1 LKGIRMEKKL
11 LIPLALSLLALF
23 SLARAADVTVSASV
37 QKYISVTFSYNAVS
51 YGTLTAGSSNN
62 PAPNQADGV
71 YNVSVDTNYAYD
83 VQAYGTDFSDG
94 AGHSF
99 SISNLKLD
107 TNSTVSGL
115 NVDSAKALS
124 IGAQLIDSYDY
135 TVTQNYHGY
144 WLSIPAGQYASSYS
158 ATVTIIYENQL

>member
-1 LKGIRMEKKL
+1 LEGIRVEKKL

-23 SLARAADVTVSASV
+23 SLARAANVTVSASV

-51 YGTLTAGSSNN
+51 YGNLIAGSSNN
-62 PAPNQADGV
+62 PAPNQANGV

-107 TNSTVSGL
+107 TNSTASNL
-115 NVDSAKALS
+115 NVASAIALS
-124 IGAQLIDSYDY
+124 STAQTIDSYAY

-144 WLSIPAGQYASSYS
+144 WLSIPAGQYAGGYS
-158 ATVTIIYENQL
+158 ATVTINYVNQ

>member
-1 LKGIRMEKKL
+1 MEKKL
-11 LIPLALSLLALF
+11 LIPLVLSLLALF

-37 QKYISVTFSYNAVS
+37 QKYISVTFSYNAVN

-62 PAPNQADGV
+62 PAPNQANGV

-83 VQAYGTDFSDG
+83 VQTYGTDFSDG
-94 AGHSF
+94 AGHTF

-107 TNSTVSGL
+107 TNSTASNLDVA
-115 NVDSAKALS
+115 SAVALS
-124 IGAQLIDSYDY
+124 STAQTIDSYAY

-144 WLSIPAGQYASSYS
+144 WLSIPAGQYAASYS
-158 ATVTIIYENQL
+158 GTVTINYVNQ